1 MSQLP
6 QLPKINDYYYHYKH
20 NADKG
25 IFDYAYKIIGIA
37 THSESLELVV
47 VYQPL
52 YVTSNHNQM
61 EVDFWVRPLTMFIE
75 DVSIKEYNYQ
85 GLRFKLIT
93 DSDLIQQLQNQL

>member
-1 MSQLP
+1 MSQSS

-20 NADKG
+20 NPEMG

-37 THSESLELVV
+37 THSETQDLMV

-52 YVTSNHNQM
+52 YVSSNYDQVG
-61 EVDFWVRPLTMFIE
+61 VDFWVRPLTMFTE

-93 DSDLIQQLQNQL
+93 DSDLIQRLQNQL